1 MRMLTMRV
9 KVHPRLPQQFHTPHP
24 ASRPLGLQHAGIQ
37 ARQGPPACPG
47 RGKASQPK
55 TASLHP
61 GLLLA
66 HRRFILMRAG
76 GPLEGPAARGVGG
89 RPGAEAV
96 LVAAWA
102 LPHLEAS
109 ELVWIPHRSWHAFP
123 RFSGSLWALL
133 YNDAESQKLQLL
145 PESV

>member
-1 MRMLTMRV
+1 
-9 KVHPRLPQQFHTPHP
+9 
-24 ASRPLGLQHAGIQ
+24 
-37 ARQGPPACPG
+37 
-47 RGKASQPK
+47 
-55 TASLHP
+55 
-61 GLLLA
+61 
-66 HRRFILMRAG
+66 MRAS

-89 RPGAEAV
+89 QPGAEAV

-109 ELVWIPHRSWHAFP
+109 ELVWISHRSWHALP